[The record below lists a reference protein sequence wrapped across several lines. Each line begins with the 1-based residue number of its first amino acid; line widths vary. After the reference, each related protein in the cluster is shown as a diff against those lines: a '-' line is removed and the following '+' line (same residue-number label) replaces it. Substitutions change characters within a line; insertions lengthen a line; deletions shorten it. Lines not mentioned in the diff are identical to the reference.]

1 MVKAPLGSQDS
12 FIAVKTNDVA
22 GSFEDGSAVTTL
34 RKMFIQLRS
43 LFGR

>member
-1 MVKAPLGSQDS
+1 MVKALRESQDS

-22 GSFEDGSAVTTL
+22 GSFKDRGAVTTL
-34 RKMFIQLRS
+34 HKMFIQRRS